1 VTNTRYV
8 LEAPIGSGGMGTVYR
23 AYDQLTQQ
31 YVALKQVHQSIA
43 DEDSSSINSSADLR
57 LSLAQEFKLLAS
69 VHHPHIIQ
77 VLDYGFD
84 SSKQPF
90 FTMELIPEGQN
101 ILEAAAGQPL
111 KRRAELIMQLLE
123 ALAYLHHRKIVHCD
137 VKPSNVLVHNGQ
149 VKVLDFGLS
158 LMGGERQ
165 DGSHTTAGT
174 LAYLAPEVLA
184 GGAITPASDLY
195 SVGIIMYE
203 MLLGQHPYDR
213 RDVSRM
219 IKQILYSEPDL
230 SALDMELG
238 LNVVVRQ
245 LLSKLPEERFESA
258 NHAILALASAAK
270 IPVPPETLEMRE
282 SYLQSVQMVGR
293 RAEFERL
300 LGGLDSARRGTGSAW
315 VVSGESGV
323 GKTRLLEE
331 ARIHA
336 MVAGATVIRANAENQ
351 GARPFQLWQPLLNW
365 LPMLTELSDEER
377 AIVSTITRTEAL
389 SATETAQAQGITP
402 LKLANLLRKSLARA
416 SGVVVV
422 ILEDIH
428 WSTPDNLAVL
438 ALLTQNISSL
448 PMMIVASVRDE
459 EIAAASAHLRWM
471 NEIRLMR
478 LSNEEV
484 GQLASG
490 ILGNQLAS
498 PRLIRVLQE
507 ETEGNAFFLI
517 EMIRALANQAGE
529 FGKIATV
536 EIPAIVTSGSIDN
549 IIAHRVGRVPQRALR
564 LLSIA
569 AVAGRTLDFRVL
581 GGLDALDY
589 PIDDWISDGANASV
603 LEYQNPV
610 WRFSHE
616 RVRDR
621 LQEQLSPD
629 EQRSAHA
636 KIAQIIEQ
644 QYGPTPEKL
653 ASLAYHWGASGN
665 HEREVVFAR
674 LAADYALPH
683 GSYTEALRLYERILA
698 LADLGI
704 TPPEVNI
711 AHIQA
716 QLAEAHLGLGGYQA
730 ATVLFE
736 SALAGAQHAA
746 DEAEQARILSRLGD
760 IAYAT
765 ESFAQAQALY
775 GQSLAVYRGLADGAG
790 EARVLNNLGNVAYE
804 LGEDDTAAQ
813 YFQESLALSRALGKA
828 WGMAGG
834 VSDSTQA

>member
-1 VTNTRYV
+1 
-8 LEAPIGSGGMGTVYR
+8 MGTVYR

-31 YVALKQVHQSIA
+31 YVALKQVHQA
-43 DEDSSSINSSADLR
+43 LDDEDASSINSSADLR

-84 SSKQPF
+84 SIKQPF
-90 FTMELIPEGQN
+90 FTMELIPEGRN
-101 ILEAAAGQPL
+101 ILEDAAGQPL

-165 DGSHTTAGT
+165 GEAHTTAGT

-184 GGAITPASDLY
+184 GSAVTPASDLY

-238 LNVVVRQ
+238 LNVFVRQ
-245 LLSKLPEERFESA
+245 LLAKLPEERFESA
-258 NHAILALASAAK
+258 NHAILALAAAAK
-270 IPVPPETLEMRE
+270 IPIPPETLETRE

-293 RAEFERL
+293 RAEFNQL
-300 LGGLDSARRGTGSAW
+300 LGGLDNARRGTGSAW

-331 ARIHA
+331 TRIHA

-365 LPMLTELSDEER
+365 LPMLTDLTDEER
-377 AIVSTITRTEAL
+377 AIVSTITRTESV
-389 SATETAQAQGITP
+389 SAADASQAQGMTP
-402 LKLANLLRKSLARA
+402 LKLANLLRKSLVRA
-416 SGVVVV
+416 AGAVVV

-448 PMMIVASVRDE
+448 SLMIVASVRDE
-459 EIAAASAHLRWM
+459 ETAAASANLSWM
-471 NEIRLMR
+471 NEIRLTR

-484 GQLASG
+484 SELASG
-490 ILGNQLAS
+490 ILGSQLAS
-498 PRLIRVLQE
+498 PKLIRVLQE

-517 EMIRALANQAGE
+517 EMIRALANEAGE

-536 EIPAIVTSGSIDN
+536 EIPAIVSSGSIDN
-549 IIAHRVGRVPQRALR
+549 IIAHRVGRVPPRALR
-564 LLSIA
+564 LLSMA

-581 GGLDALDY
+581 SGLDELDY
-589 PIDDWISDGANASV
+589 SLDDWISDGANASV

-621 LQEQLSPD
+621 LQEQLSPY
-629 EQRSAHA
+629 ERRSAHA

-653 ASLAYHWGASGN
+653 ASLAYHWGASGH
-665 HEREVVFAR
+665 HEREIVFAR

-683 GSYTEALRLYERILA
+683 GSYTEARSLYERILA
-698 LADLGI
+698 LISQGI
-704 TPPEVNI
+704 PSGDISV
-711 AHIQA
+711 AYIQS
-716 QLAEAHLGLGGYQA
+716 QLAEAHLGLGGYQV
-730 ATVLFE
+730 ATHLFE
-736 SALAGAQHAA
+736 SARAGAVQDQDHAL
-746 DEAEQARILSRLGD
+746 EAHSLSRLGD

-775 GQSLAVYRGLADGAG
+775 AQSLAVYRALADGAG

-804 LGEDDTAAQ
+804 LGDDDAAAQ

-834 VSDSTQA
+834 VSDSSPD